1 MYSHPAIKV
10 YEEFKGRGL
19 VTRPVSEVMNVEQW
33 RDPESHKLYL
43 TVGYVDGSIKA
54 VPFPDDM
61 DYR

>member
-33 RDPESHKLYL
+33 RDPESHK
-43 TVGYVDGSIKA
+43 A